1 MIMHLKTASLNNSH
15 LKKVQV
21 KNSINKG
28 WFFAATLALASSQFS
43 YAASVSLG
51 STSSDWKPVASDK
64 LIKLPANI
72 IEKRIQKD
80 FQASAMATRMVELDA
95 DMQNKVT
102 VIKSILQTMP
112 EFEGE
117 DAQNQRFELLQYKS
131 EYLDL
136 LQESHALH
144 QSALEKKQSLYSKVL
159 DKMRLQSGKISRN
172 ESYQIQQAQIAA
184 RQRMEKVIGQVD
196 QSLMHLGIEES
207 SPYSDEYSKNLNQI
221 EKLKMAI
228 SRHQTN
234 ESPQVNGVDISSQE
248 YLRQLLM
255 GVSTEQSLLDQEALM
270 LSYMA
275 KLVAL
280 DAQALEYEMAYG
292 DEESPALITE
302 SSKASSVTSLFYQE

>member
-1 MIMHLKTASLNNSH
+1 MIIQH
-15 LKKVQV
+15 KKATV
-21 KNSINKG
+21 KQGLIL
-28 WFFAATLALASSQFS
+28 AAILIVSSSQLTN
-43 YAASVSLG
+43 ANPVTLD
-51 STSSDWKPVASDK
+51 TTVSDWKPVASDK

-80 FQASAMATRMVELDA
+80 FKSSAMAMRMVALDA
-95 DMQNKVT
+95 DMQDKVS
-102 VIKSILQTMP
+102 VIKKILKAMP
-112 EFEGE
+112 ELEGE
-117 DAQNQRFELLQYKS
+117 EAQNQNFELLQYKS

-136 LQESHALH
+136 LQESHSLH
-144 QSALEKKQSLYSKVL
+144 QSALDKKQTLYSKVL
-159 DKMRLQSGKISRN
+159 DKLRLQSGKINSN

-184 RQRMEKVIGQVD
+184 RQRMEKVIAEVD
-196 QSLMHLGIEES
+196 QSLMHLGVEKS
-207 SPYSDEYSKNLNQI
+207 SPYTDEYSKNLNQI

-228 SRHQTN
+228 NRHQTN
-234 ESPQVNGVDISSQE
+234 ESPQVNGVDISSEE

-292 DEESPALITE
+292 DEENSTIITE
-302 SSKASSVTSLFYQE
+302 ASKPSSVTTLFYQE

>member
-1 MIMHLKTASLNNSH
+1 MITFVKKNEIKNIVVQKSL
-15 LKKVQV
+15 LL
-21 KNSINKG
+21 
-28 WFFAATLALASSQFS
+28 ATLLLLTTSQFALANTNHLS
-43 YAASVSLG
+43 A
-51 STSSDWKPVASDK
+51 TSSDWKPVASDK

-80 FQASAMATRMVELDA
+80 FQASAMAVRMVALDT
-95 DMQNKVT
+95 DMQAKVSM
-102 VIKSILQTMP
+102 IKSILQTMP
-112 EFEGE
+112 ELEGE
-117 DAQNQRFELLQYKS
+117 AAQNQRFELLQYKS

-136 LQESHALH
+136 LQESHTLH
-144 QSALEKKQSLYSKVL
+144 QSALEKKQTLYTNVL
-159 DKMRLQSGKISRN
+159 DKMRLQSGKVSGN

-184 RQRMEKVIGQVD
+184 RQRMEKVVADVD
-196 QSLMHLGIEES
+196 QSLMHLGSEKS
-207 SPYSDEYSKNLNQI
+207 SPYTDEYSKNLHQI

-228 SRHQTN
+228 NRHQTN
-234 ESPQVNGVDISSQE
+234 ESPKVNGVDISSEE

-292 DEESPALITE
+292 DEENADLITE
-302 SSKASSVTSLFYQE
+302 ASKPSNVTTLFYQE

>member
-1 MIMHLKTASLNNSH
+1 MMIAYFTKQQT
-15 LKKVQV
+15 KKVTV
-21 KNSINKG
+21 HKSVLLTTLLML
-28 WFFAATLALASSQFS
+28 ATSQFALANPGLLN
-43 YAASVSLG
+43 AASP
-51 STSSDWKPVASDK
+51 DWKPVASDK

-80 FQASAMATRMVELDA
+80 FQASAMAMRMVALDA
-95 DMQNKVT
+95 DMQEKVS
-102 VIKSILQTMP
+102 VIKSILQTMS
-112 EFEGE
+112 ELEGE
-117 DAQNQRFELLQYKS
+117 AAQNQRFELLQYKS

-136 LQESHALH
+136 LQESHTLH
-144 QSALEKKQSLYSKVL
+144 QSALEKKQDLYSNVL
-159 DKMRLQSGKISRN
+159 DKMRLQTGKISSN

-184 RQRMEKVIGQVD
+184 RQRMEKVIVDVD
-196 QSLMHLGIEES
+196 QSLMHLGIEKS
-207 SPYSDEYSKNLNQI
+207 SPYTDEYSKNLNQI

-228 SRHQTN
+228 NRHQTN
-234 ESPQVNGVDISSQE
+234 ESPQVNGVDISSEE

-292 DEESPALITE
+292 DEEDSTILTE
-302 SSKASSVTSLFYQE
+302 ASKPSNVTTLFYQE

>member
-1 MIMHLKTASLNNSH
+1 MKIIKQNEKILSKAFVFKALTFETLLLITLLTLIPSQFAKANSA
-15 LKKVQV
+15 QV
-21 KNSINKG
+21 SS
-28 WFFAATLALASSQFS
+28 TLA
-43 YAASVSLG
+43 
-51 STSSDWKPVASDK
+51 DWKPVASDK

-80 FQASAMATRMVELDA
+80 FQASAMATRMVELDS
-95 DMQNKVT
+95 DMKEKVG
-102 VIKSILQTMP
+102 VIKSILQTIP
-112 EFEGE
+112 DLEGE
-117 DAQNQRFELLQYKS
+117 MAKNQRFELLQYKS

-136 LQESHALH
+136 LQESHGLH
-144 QSALEKKQSLYSKVL
+144 QRALGKKQDLYSNVL

-184 RQRMEKVIGQVD
+184 RQRMEKVVSQVD
-196 QSLMHLGIEES
+196 QSLMHLGVEKS
-207 SPYSDEYSKNLNQI
+207 SPYSDEYSKNLDQI

-228 SRHQTN
+228 NRHQTN
-234 ESPQVNGVDISSQE
+234 ESPQVNGVDISSEE

-255 GVSTEQSLLDQEALM
+255 SVSTEQSLLDQEALM

-292 DEESPALITE
+292 DEEDSSLMTE
-302 SSKASSVTSLFYQE
+302 ISKPSSVTTLFYQA